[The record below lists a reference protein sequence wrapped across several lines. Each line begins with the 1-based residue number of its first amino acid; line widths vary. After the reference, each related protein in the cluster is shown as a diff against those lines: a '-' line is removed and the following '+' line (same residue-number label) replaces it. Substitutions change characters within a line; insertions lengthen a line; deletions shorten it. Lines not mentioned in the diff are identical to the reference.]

1 MQDPLIPRQDAEAG
15 GAATCAHPFVLGVVG
30 DSGSGKSTVVE
41 GVSRLL
47 GPQRVTDLRLD
58 DYHRFTREE
67 RAQRGVTALN
77 PMVHNFPLMQ
87 DHLQLLRQGR
97 HIRNR
102 SYDHANGSFG
112 PIRLIEPREVVVV
125 RGLLGYPND
134 VLRSMYDLA
143 VFLHPEP
150 ELLIRWKLRRDVL
163 SRGYTE
169 ADVLK
174 YIANHLLDSKQY
186 VLPQAER
193 ADVVVR
199 YELPDW
205 EAPDTEVRTTL
216 VLRRRAASFAR
227 DPQLLGELA
236 EVGEVQHEG
245 EEMRL
250 LLPAQLAE
258 ESVEAWARRHF
269 PDSYSSE
276 RIGSFVD
283 EAGVSRHRPHMA
295 VVEVLIARLT
305 EVVKIAR
312 S

>member
-1 MQDPLIPRQDAEAG
+1 MQDQLIPRQDAEVG
-15 GAATCAHPFVLGVVG
+15 GAAMCTHPFVLGVVG
-30 DSGSGKSTVVE
+30 DSGSGKSTVVD
-41 GVSRLL
+41 GVTRLL

-102 SYDHANGSFG
+102 SYNHANGSFG
-112 PIRLIEPREVVVV
+112 PIRLIEPREVVIV

-134 VLRSMYDLA
+134 LLRSMYDLA
-143 VFLHPEP
+143 VFLEPEP

-163 SRGYTE
+163 FRGYTE
-169 ADVLK
+169 TEVLK
-174 YIANHLLDSKQY
+174 YIAAHLLDSKQY
-186 VLPQAER
+186 VLPQADR

-199 YELPDW
+199 YELPHW

-216 VLRRRAASFAR
+216 VLRRSAASFAR
-227 DPQLLGELA
+227 EPQLLGELS
-236 EVGEVQHEG
+236 EVGEVQQEG

-250 LLPAQLAE
+250 LLPADLAE
-258 ESVEAWARRHF
+258 ETVAGWARRHF
-269 PDSYSSE
+269 PDTYSSDH
-276 RIGSFVD
+276 IGSFVD
-283 EAGVSRHRPHMA
+283 EAGVPRHRPHMA